1 MIQINSRSKL
11 ELLNEIHQ
19 LNGNGVSEEVYISL
33 RPTVEIT
40 EELLKQCP
48 SLKKILCP
56 PSLYLQVSKRV
67 FKRLSENNIELKA
80 GEFSV
85 GRPRKYKGDTIKQIL
100 NERSTG
106 KSAKKISEEYDI
118 PLRTVYY
125 HIKNGQE

>member
-1 MIQINSRSKL
+1 MIQINSRNKF
-11 ELLNEIHQ
+11 ELLNEIRQ
-19 LNGNGVSEEVYISL
+19 LNGVADEVYVSL

-48 SLKKILCP
+48 SLKKIHCP

-67 FKRLSENNIELKA
+67 FKALGERSIELKP

-85 GRPRKYKGDTIKQIL
+85 GRPKKYNLDTIKQIVTD
-100 NERSTG
+100 RSSG
-106 KSAKKISEEYDI
+106 KSAKKISQEYDI

-125 HIKNGQE
+125 HLKNGHD